1 MISIGN
7 HPPLDLIFEAITEVH
22 GFMNVSLSFID
33 MEKSREICLCFQRCK
48 RKLDKKETDRLKVRE
63 KGTEREI
70 DMVKKRQKDK

>member
-48 RKLDKKETDRLKVRE
+48 RKIRKAEKQTKRKEQRKKM
-63 KGTEREI
+63 EI
-70 DMVKKRQKDK
+70 DIVKKRHRDK